1 MVLTILLE
9 NKLYAKRSKCVFG
22 CVEMEYLGHL
32 ISGQGVRIDPKKTEA
47 MWQWPIPTFVKAL
60 RGFLGLTGY
69 YRKFVKDYGFST
81 APLTALLKKDSFH
94 WSA

>member
-47 MWQWPIPTFVKAL
+47 MRQWPIPKFVKAL
-60 RGFLGLTGY
+60 
-69 YRKFVKDYGFST
+69 
-81 APLTALLKKDSFH
+81 
-94 WSA
+94 